1 MMQSSVMITSELLQ
15 QVGLPAV
22 LEATH
27 CRTPQGSRLKNAAR
41 VYGVHNRRELEQ
53 ELEAVGNLTTLIRQK
68 HPQLVETTTQLARL
82 RELRGTFSRLEH
94 GTVLD
99 DTEFF
104 ELKGA
109 LAIFSRLTKVSAIIE
124 AAGVSFKDTSK
135 AAMMLDPAGK
145 KNPAFHIYSD
155 YSPTLDDIRAR
166 KRVLEKQISKSK
178 GAERK
183 TLLTRRA
190 MVIAEED
197 QEEDRIRREL
207 GSKLAESLPQMQH
220 NAEACGLLDFRLAK
234 AELAVRWN
242 GCRPAL
248 VSETQPAILTNI
260 THPLI
265 ASHLEKQGQ
274 EFTPISIEIRRGSTV
289 LSGANMGGKSV
300 ALKTVFLGL
309 LMAQLGYFPV
319 AESLQTPIY
328 DFFAF
333 ETSQDGDLHRG
344 LSSFGLEAVKI
355 RDHYRRSKTR
365 NGLII
370 MDEPCRGTNPGEAT
384 AIVNALSKSYSIS
397 DSSFLIATHY
407 PISPSEGIRFYQI
420 RGIRPETL
428 AQQLPPLPEE
438 PTVAE
443 ADKSKPSGGLSA
455 LAQPDLKQDLI
466 RVRRIQK
473 MMDYRLEEID
483 GPHAVPSGAIKIA
496 ELLGVD
502 DELVREM
509 KTAWQEEQWQN

>member
-1 MMQSSVMITSELLQ
+1 MQSSVMITSELLQ

-27 CRTPQGSRLKNAAR
+27 CRTPQGSRQKNAAR
-41 VYGVHNRRELEQ
+41 VYGIDNKADLEQ
-53 ELEAVGNLTTLIRQK
+53 ELEAVDNLVILIRKK
-68 HPQLVETTTQLARL
+68 HPHLVETTTQLARL

-94 GTVLD
+94 GTLLD

-109 LAIFSRLTKVSAIIE
+109 LAIFSRLSKVVAVTE

-135 AAMMLDPAGK
+135 AAKMLDPAGK

-155 YSPTLDDIRAR
+155 YSTTLEDIRSR
-166 KRVLEKQISKSK
+166 KSVLEKQISKSK
-178 GAERK
+178 GADRK

-190 MVIAEED
+190 MVIDEED
-197 QEEDRIRREL
+197 KEEDRIRREL
-207 GSKLAESLPQMQH
+207 GIKLAESLPQMQH

-242 GCRPAL
+242 GCRPVL
-248 VSETQPAILTNI
+248 VSKTQPAILTYI

-265 ASHLEKQGQ
+265 ATHLEKQGQ
-274 EFTPISIEIRRGSTV
+274 EFTPISIEIRRGTTV

-300 ALKTVFLGL
+300 ALKTIFLGL

-319 AESLQTPIY
+319 CESLQTPLY

-333 ETSQDGDLHRG
+333 ETSQDGDLYRG
-344 LSSFGLEAVKI
+344 LSSFGLEAIKI
-355 RDHYRRSKTR
+355 RDHHRRSKTQ

-384 AIVNALSKSYSIS
+384 AIVNALSKSYSAS
-397 DSSFLIATHY
+397 DCSLVIATHY
-407 PISPSEGIRFYQI
+407 PITPLEGIRFYQI
-420 RGIRPETL
+420 RGIRPEAL
-428 AQQLPPLPEE
+428 AQLPPLPEE
-438 PTVAE
+438 PTAAE
-443 ADKSKPSGGLSA
+443 VDKHKRSVGISG
-455 LAQPDLKQDLI
+455 LAQPEMKQDLT
-466 RVRRIQK
+466 RVRRIQN

-483 GPHAVPSGAIKIA
+483 GSHAVPSGAIKIA

-502 DELVREM
+502 EELLREM